1 MDLDLTKEVQA
12 ELGALLFDNIRL
24 RRINEELVKEREK
37 ANPKKMQIKSDT
49 PETDTGYPNY
59 LPSHR

>member
-37 ANPKKMQIKSDT
+37 SE
-49 PETDTGYPNY
+49 PEEDAD
-59 LPSHR
+59 